1 MKRYNSLMPKSAFHS
16 APLEHIKLL
25 AKIPPHKRVRAMLE
39 ARELVV
45 GLIRGRLRR
54 KYPNL
59 PINMLNLKVLEELA
73 RAH

>member
-1 MKRYNSLMPKSAFHS
+1 MQRNAFPS
-16 APLEHIKLL
+16 ESYDRQQVRLL
-25 AKIPPHKRVRAMLE
+25 AKLPPHKRVRAMLE
-39 ARELVV
+39 ARELAV

-59 PINMLNLKVLEELA
+59 SINMLNLKVLEELA